1 MDETIPITRQQISHS
16 TPNRIPDVVKQAL
29 TSPGE
34 SIKTSLPTITVE
46 LPSNGYFYPENSPLA
61 NGTIK
66 LYEVTAK
73 HEDILNNTT
82 LLKKGTVFDEFL
94 KVIIAT
100 PGVSLDDLLIGDKNS
115 IFLAA
120 RRSAYGDLYKAKAK
134 CQSCEKESMI
144 VIDLSLVKNKQF
156 DFSSHTRG
164 QNLFTFVLPH
174 SGKVIT
180 WKLLTHKDETAIDGE
195 LKNLAKLSSGIS
207 SPEVTTRLKYTIVSI
222 DGKTDR
228 NYIKTFVDTELTAKD
243 SLAFRENSK
252 NGIPSMDMTYDFICP
267 HCGHEDRVPI
277 PLGSNF
283 FWPGLNE

>member
-1 MDETIPITRQQISHS
+1 MDETIPITRQQFPQSNS
-16 TPNRIPDVVKQAL
+16 NKIPDVVRQAL

-34 SIKTSLPTITVE
+34 SIKSSLPTITID
-46 LPSNGYFYPENSPLA
+46 LPSQGYFYPENSPLS

-73 HEDILNNTT
+73 HEDILNNTN

-100 PGVSLDDLLIGDKNS
+100 PGVLLDDLLIGDKNA

-120 RRSAYGDLYKAKAK
+120 RRSAYGDLYKTKTK
-134 CQSCEKESMI
+134 CQSCEKESI
-144 VIDLSLVKNKQF
+144 VTIDLSLVKNKQF
-156 DFSSHTRG
+156 DFSNHVRG
-164 QNLFTFVLPH
+164 QNLFTFVLPY
-174 SGKVIT
+174 SGKTIT

-195 LKNLAKLSSGIS
+195 LKNLAKLSSGAS

-228 NYIKTFVDTELTAKD
+228 NYIKSFVDNEFSAKD

-252 NGIPSMDMTYDFICP
+252 NGIPSMDMTYEFICP

-277 PLGSNF
+277 PLGTNF